1 MRSRVFKGGKW
12 TDGTVRQDKFWVKFY
27 WILDGEVVDDPLLQK
42 RAFTVVVEWGMIL
55 FSRRGRSRW
64 WSGLSQA
71 TFP

>member
-1 MRSRVFKGGKW
+1 
-12 TDGTVRQDKFWVKFY
+12 
-27 WILDGEVVDDPLLQK
+27 VVDDPLLQK